1 MAGGRGEGGG
11 LGRHALAIAAALGGI
26 GLGAAG
32 MALYGG
38 GADKARVEGIV
49 RDYVLANPEIIP
61 QAIERLQQKDAAH
74 AVARH
79 RAALETPWHGAWA
92 GNPQGDVVLVE
103 FFDYACGFCRASN
116 PDVARLLSEDSG
128 LKVVWRE
135 LPVLGPDSEAAAR
148 VSLAAAEAGRFKPFH
163 ERLFAEGRP
172 SPEAVDAAR
181 AALSLPPAPPQG
193 SERARAA
200 TAELARN
207 FELARAIGA
216 SGTPTF
222 VVGDQVLSGAVGY
235 DRLKQAIAEARAA
248 G

>member
-11 LGRHALAIAAALGGI
+11 LGRHALTVAAALGGI

-61 QAIERLQQKDAAH
+61 QAIERLQQKDAAR

-116 PDVARLLSEDSG
+116 ADVDRLLAEDRK

-135 LPVLGPDSEAAAR
+135 LPVLGE
-148 VSLAAAEAGRFKPFH
+148 
-163 ERLFAEGRP
+163 
-172 SPEAVDAAR
+172 
-181 AALSLPPAPPQG
+181 G
-193 SERARAA
+193 SERAAAASMAAARAGKFKA
-200 TAELARN
+200 FHDRLFALGRPDPANISAALAAVGVAAPVGAPEGFAAEVEKNYGLAR
-207 FELARAIGA
+207 LVGA

-222 VVGDQVLSGAVGY
+222 VVGDTVLQGAVGY
-235 DRLKQAIAEARAA
+235 DALRQAIAEARARS
-248 G
+248 